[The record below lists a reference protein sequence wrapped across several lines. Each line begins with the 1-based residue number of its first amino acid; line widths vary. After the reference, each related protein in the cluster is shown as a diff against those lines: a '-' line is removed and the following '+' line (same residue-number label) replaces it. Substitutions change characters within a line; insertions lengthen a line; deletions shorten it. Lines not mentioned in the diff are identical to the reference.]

1 MPLKGQKC
9 ILMGI
14 FFVLL
19 GLYCIVFTSSFS
31 GFAALELVGLFSPLI
46 GLGFALVGFFSKNSP
61 S

>member
-1 MPLKGQKC
+1 MKGLKQ
-9 ILMGI
+9 ILLGI

-19 GLYCIVFTSSFS
+19 GIFCVVFTSSFS

-46 GLGFALVGFFSKNSP
+46 GLGFALVGFFSKDHP